1 MRTRNRGV
9 DYSKG
14 GYLFL
19 MPNMIGFM
27 LFVFLP
33 VLASLGLS
41 FCEWHILDK
50 ETGLSF
56 VGLKNF
62 AALVTDVNFWRSV
75 YNTVFLMLGIPLGM
89 MLSLALALL
98 LNKGI
103 RAIRVFRM
111 VYFLPTITGGVALL
125 VLWSWIYQAE
135 YGLMNQML
143 AKIGIEGPAWLSGGL
158 KFDFVKDW
166 FGIDT
171 TFFWSKISLMLMG
184 LWTGIGGYNMVLY
197 LAGLQGINPELYEA
211 ADVDGASACQKFKH
225 ITWPMLAPTTFFIS
239 IMSLIGGFQGGFQ
252 AAYVMTQGGPARS
265 TETISYQI
273 FQHLY
278 ENDRTGYASAIAW
291 FLFLVVFILTMISWR
306 FGGKVVH
313 YE

>member
-89 MLSLALALL
+89 MLSLAL
-98 LNKGI
+98 
-103 RAIRVFRM
+103 
-111 VYFLPTITGGVALL
+111 
-125 VLWSWIYQAE
+125 
-135 YGLMNQML
+135 
-143 AKIGIEGPAWLSGGL
+143 
-158 KFDFVKDW
+158 
-166 FGIDT
+166 FG
-171 TFFWSKISLMLMG
+171 
-184 LWTGIGGYNMVLY
+184 
-197 LAGLQGINPELYEA
+197 
-211 ADVDGASACQKFKH
+211 
-225 ITWPMLAPTTFFIS
+225 
-239 IMSLIGGFQGGFQ
+239 
-252 AAYVMTQGGPARS
+252 
-265 TETISYQI
+265 
-273 FQHLY
+273 
-278 ENDRTGYASAIAW
+278 
-291 FLFLVVFILTMISWR
+291 
-306 FGGKVVH
+306 FGGML
-313 YE
+313 